1 MADEVKIKIGPE
13 VSIAVKKTLKP
24 FKIDVKF
31 PTTISLNLRRAL
43 NGDYLIYDH
52 PLFDIVIMPG
62 KNKVV
67 SFRKK
72 DTRIDPYPSQDK
84 YFDYLMRLGMIV
96 QDSIQ
101 GGNVYGSLEAVYPIN
116 DKVDTIQALLLAT
129 YNFLK
134 DEKELF
140 NSADEFEEEYEE
152 RLLDPTPE
160 DSTELGEV
168 PQAAKKGSIDPNS
181 LPYGLIYRI

>member
-1 MADEVKIKIGPE
+1 MAKNVNIKIGPN
-13 VSIAVKKTLKP
+13 VAIAVKKALKP
-24 FKIDVKF
+24 FVIDVKF
-31 PTTISLNLRRAL
+31 PTTIKLNLRRAL

-67 SFRKK
+67 CFRKK
-72 DTRIDPYPSQDK
+72 DTRMDPYPSQDK

-140 NSADEFEEEYEE
+140 NNSEEHIEEYEDS
-152 RLLDPTPE
+152 LLDPSPE

-181 LPYGLIYRI
+181 LPYGLVYRI

>member
-1 MADEVKIKIGPE
+1 MADSVKISVEPE
-13 VSIAVKKTLKP
+13 VSIAVKKAYKP
-24 FKIDVKF
+24 VRVDVKY
-31 PTTISLNLRRAL
+31 PSTIELNLRRAL

-52 PLFDIVIMPG
+52 PLFDIVIMPK

-67 SFRKK
+67 TFRKK
-72 DTRIDPYPSQDK
+72 EPKTDPYPSQDK
-84 YFDYLMRLGMIV
+84 YFDYLMRLGMVV
-96 QDSIQ
+96 QDSVQ
-101 GGNVYGSLEAVYPIN
+101 GGNVYGSLEAIYPIN

-134 DEKELF
+134 EELKFFDAIDEY
-140 NSADEFEEEYEE
+140 EEEYEDS
-152 RLLDPTPE
+152 LLEPSPQ

-168 PQAAKKGSIDPNS
+168 PQADTKGSLDPNL

>member
-1 MADEVKIKIGPE
+1 MAEDIKIEIKPE

-52 PLFDIVIMPG
+52 PLFDIAIMPG
-62 KNKVV
+62 KNKIV
-67 SFRKK
+67 SFRKREPK
-72 DTRIDPYPSQDK
+72 TDPYPSQDK
-84 YFDYLMRLGMIV
+84 YFDYLMRLGMVV

-140 NSADEFEEEYEE
+140 RAVDEFEEEYDDS
-152 RLLDPTPE
+152 LLDPNPE

-181 LPYGLIYRI
+181 LPYGLTYRI

>member
-1 MADEVKIKIGPE
+1 MADGLKIKIDSE
-13 VSIAVKKTLKP
+13 VSVALNKVLKP
-24 FKIDVKF
+24 FKIDIKF
-31 PTTISLNLRRAL
+31 PTKIKLNLRRAL

-52 PLFDIVIMPG
+52 ALFDIVIMPN

-67 SFRKK
+67 CFRKK

-84 YFDYLMRLGMIV
+84 YFDYLMRLGMII

-116 DKVDTIQALLLAT
+116 DKVDTIQALLLET
-129 YNFLK
+129 YNFLEE
-134 DEKELF
+134 EKELF
-140 NSADEFEEEYEE
+140 AAVDEFEEEYEASI
-152 RLLDPTPE
+152 LDPNAK

-168 PQAAKKGSIDPNS
+168 PQAAKKGSVDPES